1 MKRTIAGYLGRHHWG
16 ILATFIALS
25 GTAYASGVL
34 PVVPPNSVGTAQL
47 KPGAVTLGKINSNAR
62 TTLRHPTGRAGG
74 ALAGSY
80 PNPTLKLPQ
89 DPTAAR
95 YNSGE
100 AGHTVFLGWAGYG
113 SSYPDASYYRD
124 SEGIVH
130 LAGLV
135 RSSVSS
141 PYAINPNLC
150 GRTSGGTSATI
161 FTLPRGDRPAARQV
175 FAVDSNTAHGRVD
188 VAPNG
193 DVICMSGAG
202 DQYVSLD
209 GITFR
214 AGG

>member
-16 ILATFIALS
+16 ILATFIALG

-89 DPTAAR
+89 DPTAAT
-95 YNSGE
+95 YNVGS
-100 AGHTVFLGWAGYG
+100 AGHTVFIGWGSYG
-113 SSYPDASYYRD
+113 SSYPGASYYRD

-130 LAGLV
+130 IAGV
-135 RSSVSS
+135 AQSAVSS
-141 PYAINPNLC
+141 PMPINPNLC
-150 GRTSGGTSATI
+150 GGTFATI
-161 FTLPRGDRPAARQV
+161 FTLPPGDRPAARQV